1 MYHIPYNINLKA
13 FSRKLRNHST
23 VGEILLWMQLR
34 AGQLRG
40 FTFNR
45 QKPLGNYIVDFYCK
59 PLKLVIEVDGGYH
72 FTPEQRVRDQQRQ
85 QILESMNLHFLRFRD
100 EEVRN
105 DMNNVIKAIEHYIKA
120 FEATDNY

>member
-1 MYHIPYNINLKA
+1 MYYIPYNIDLKS

-34 AGQLRG
+34 AGQFRG

-45 QKPLGNYIVDFYCK
+45 QKSLGDYIVDFYCK

-72 FTPEQRVRDQQRQ
+72 ITPEQRVMDQQRK
-85 QILESMNLHFLRFRD
+85 QILESMGLHFLRFRD
-100 EEVRN
+100 EEVRTDIN
-105 DMNNVIKAIEHYIKA
+105 TVIKTIEHHIKTFDA
-120 FEATDNY
+120 DYY

>member
-1 MYHIPYNINLKA
+1 MYHIPYNIDLKA

-34 AGQLRG
+34 AGQLKG

-45 QKPLGNYIVDFYCK
+45 QKSLGEYIVDFYCK

-72 FTPEQRVRDQQRQ
+72 ITPEQRVRDQHRQ
-85 QILESMNLHFLRFRD
+85 QILESMGLHFLRFRD
-100 EEVRN
+100 EEVRSDIN
-105 DMNNVIKAIEHYIKA
+105 TVIEAIERYIKT
-120 FEATDNY
+120 FEATEYN